1 MPTNKLVLT
10 GEQEVDLVNI
20 KNINIR
26 ILISG

>member
-26 ILISG
+26 ILIYG